1 MKKILG
7 NIAISLIYL
16 FLTILPLMLI
26 SQIFTQ
32 HMTFGEAVTSIAIAL
47 FFLLFLVNGVIM
59 TYVFDSHFKQ
69 LTLYVSSKDPLM
81 KIYPVSMNFLLKMRF
96 YRGAVYLGAICFHY
110 LPLKPLFA
118 NQRYLTTDPE
128 FIESLSLSVKLWAAF
143 MFVFYA
149 LCLLAGMVLFVYK
162 YVVPWF

>member
-16 FLTILPLMLI
+16 FLLLLPLMLI
-26 SQIFTQ
+26 AQVFTQ
-32 HMTFGEAVTSIAIAL
+32 HMTLGEAIKGIAIAL
-47 FFLLFLVNGVIM
+47 FFLLFLANGFIM
-59 TYVFDSHFKQ
+59 TCFFDGRFKRPI
-69 LTLYVSSKDPLM
+69 LYISSKDPAM
-81 KIYPVSMNFLLKMRF
+81 TIFPVSMFFQLNMRF
-96 YRGAVYLGAICFHY
+96 YRGATYLGAICFHY

-118 NQRYLTTDPE
+118 SQRYLANDPE
-128 FIESLSLSVKLWAAF
+128 FIESLSAPIKLWSAF